1 MSFNPFKEKGLAP
14 EKQIA
19 NWSEL
24 NITPYKKEAVH
35 PYTQARVILMNGV
48 EVEAVMFKHQ
58 FARQTNNLEIL
69 GQLALSRRIEQQ
81 QQKRVNWLVPGEAS
95 ILEATIGYEQLA
107 VDLTAYLAQNVPDP
121 YVKQV
126 FDFGLLEDFDHL
138 YRYANLMECLEG
150 KKAGDIV
157 QGYTDILPGRPTKAE
172 HRFPLDDLR
181 KFADARKAN
190 PLTLLYIMTLIAGE
204 QQTMNFYMNMG
215 DRIQDETGRGLYL
228 EIAQIEEQH
237 VTQYESLMDGRLSL
251 LESALLHE
259 YHECWLYHSFMEHE
273 VDDRIKKV
281 WELHLMMEI
290 QHLQTAA
297 HLLQKFEKKDPTEL
311 CPSTLPK
318 SLVLESAIEYVRKIL
333 DEQVN
338 LTADGTEFEKVD
350 DLPPDHR
357 YFAYQSV
364 VNSGRVPSEDVIEMN
379 KKKNGDDYR
388 VKQAVKK

>member
-1 MSFNPFKEKGLAP
+1 MSFNPFKEKGLPP

-19 NWSEL
+19 NWSDL
-24 NITPYKKEAVH
+24 NIEPYKKEAVH

-48 EVEAVMFKHQ
+48 EVEAAMFKHQ
-58 FARQTNNLEIL
+58 FARQTNNMEIL

-138 YRYANLMECLEG
+138 YRYANLMEYLED

-157 QGYTDILPGRPTKAE
+157 QGYTDILPGRPTKVE

-181 KFADARKAN
+181 KFADARKAD
-190 PLTLLYIMTLIAGE
+190 PLTLLYVMTLIAGE

-215 DRIQDETGRGLYL
+215 DRIKDEMGRGLYL

-251 LESALLHE
+251 LEMAVLHE
-259 YHECWLYHSFMEHE
+259 YHECWLYHSFMEQE
-273 VDDRIKKV
+273 VDNRIKKV

-297 HLLQKFEKKDPTEL
+297 EMLQKFEKKDPTEL
-311 CPSTLPK
+311 CPATLPK
-318 SLVLESAIEYVRKIL
+318 SLVLQPAIEYVRKVL
-333 DEQVN
+333 DEQVD
-338 LTADGTEFEKVD
+338 LTADGTEFKRMD

-357 YFAYQSV
+357 YFAIQSIL
-364 VNSGRVPSEDVIEMN
+364 NSGRVPSEEVIEMN

-388 VKQAVKK
+388 VKQPVKK